1 MIRYVL
7 HRLGSA
13 LLVTVLA
20 SIGIFAL
27 IRLVPGDPVSVLA
40 GPDATPASRAAI
52 RAELGLDQP
61 FWSQYLHWLG
71 DLARLDLGPS
81 YKLGG
86 DVGGL
91 IADGALNT
99 VVLTLFALLLAS
111 VGALVT
117 STAAVVWDRRWLNSL
132 LSALNTAA
140 VAVPTFATALV
151 LVLVFAVRFP
161 VLPAGGTPPG
171 GFFAHPDIALQYL
184 LLPGLALALPAWAA
198 LTRFLTEALRTQLRQ
213 PYVTT
218 ARALG
223 IPRRRIVLT
232 QALRNALPSSITV
245 LGIQFGTLLGGA
257 ILVEAVFAWPGLG
270 RLIEQGISSRDYP
283 VVQVLLLLSVVVFV
297 LTQLASD
304 LIHAWL
310 DPRVRLT
317 AGTNGAS

>member
-1 MIRYVL
+1 MIRYL
-7 HRLGSA
+7 LSRLGSA

-27 IRLVPGDPVSVLA
+27 IRLVPGDPVTVLA
-40 GPDATPASRAAI
+40 GPDATPESRAAI

-61 FWSQYLHWLG
+61 FWSQYVHWLG
-71 DLARLDLGPS
+71 DLARFDLGPS

-86 DVGGL
+86 DVGDL

-99 VVLTLFALLLAS
+99 VVLTLFALVLAS
-111 VGALVT
+111 AGALLT
-117 STAAVVWDRRWLNSL
+117 STAAVVWDKRWLNSL

-161 VLPAGGTPPG
+161 VLPAGGTPPS
-171 GFFAHPDIALQYL
+171 GFFSHPDIAFQYL

-198 LTRFLTEALRTQLRQ
+198 LTRFLTEGLRTQLQQ

-304 LIHAWL
+304 LLHAWL
-310 DPRVRLT
+310 DPRVRL
-317 AGTNGAS
+317 NGVS